1 MLLQE
6 RARGVLLG
14 LACGDALGRPVEF
27 KSADQIATEHGTV
40 TEMLR
45 NGSHRQPAGTI
56 TDDTEMALCIAR
68 SLADHGEFVPE
79 DVADRFIEWYQAGP
93 FDIGMMTADAI
104 RQLNTGGTWDE
115 AGQTVWEHRREGQ
128 NAGNGS
134 VMRCAPYA
142 LAYHDD
148 QDTLISVSRE
158 SSAITH
164 YDPRCQY
171 GCVVLNLTIANLL
184 HDRDAPL
191 QSALDRVETDAPDEL
206 VAALTGVPDDV
217 SKPDLQTNGYV
228 VTTLQTALY
237 HGLTADSTR
246 EAIIES
252 VNLGGD
258 ADTIGAITGAVAG
271 ARHGPGSLP
280 SVWLDVIDERDELE
294 TLAERL
300 IEVV

>member
-1 MLLQE
+1 MLSD

-27 KSADQIATEHGTV
+27 KSAAQISATHGTV
-40 TEMLR
+40 TEMVG

-68 SLADHGEFVPE
+68 SLAEHGEFVP
-79 DVADRFIEWYQAGP
+79 DDIANRFLGWYQDGP
-93 FDIGMMTADAI
+93 FDIGMMTADAL
-104 RQLNTGGTWDE
+104 RRLNTGASWDE
-115 AGQTVWEHRREGQ
+115 AGQTVWEHRQEGQ

-134 VMRCAPYA
+134 VMRCVPYA
-142 LAYHDD
+142 LAFHDD
-148 QDTLISVSRE
+148 SDTIVSVSRE

-171 GCVVLNLTIANLL
+171 GCAVLNLTVANLL
-184 HDRDAPL
+184 HSQADPL
-191 QSALDRVETDAPDEL
+191 QTALSHVEADAPDEL
-206 VAALTGVPDDV
+206 LTALTGLPDSV
-217 SKPDLQTNGYV
+217 SKTNLQSNGYV

-246 EAIIES
+246 DAIIEA

-258 ADTIGAITGAVAG
+258 ADTIGAVTGAIAG
-271 ARHGPGSLP
+271 ARHGPESLP
-280 SVWLDVIDERDELE
+280 AAWLDAIDERRELE
-294 TLAERL
+294 TLADQL
-300 IEVV
+300 IEVA